1 MNYKTTYN
9 CQLRHV
15 IVTTHFWHEY
25 DNCCQ
30 GSSLRTEQNWECK
43 EQRNKLVNRQIQSS
57 HRLGE
62 PALRDI
68 LGHLVLRAG
77 YCELIDRNKLERT
90 RQKPWRQKEEHE
102 VDIGPMWVRSCQK
115 LKALSRRVSPP
126 QKHDLESHNLKCRLK
141 NSLKNYERWT
151 QEILSGLVEQE
162 GVTDKEI
169 AEEVQIAGNLKG
181 EIKAR
186 SYQIMPKPS
195 RQLRKW

>member
-1 MNYKTTYN
+1 M
-9 CQLRHV
+9 
-15 IVTTHFWHEY
+15 
-25 DNCCQ
+25 
-30 GSSLRTEQNWECK
+30 
-43 EQRNKLVNRQIQSS
+43 
-57 HRLGE
+57 
-62 PALRDI
+62 
-68 LGHLVLRAG
+68 
-77 YCELIDRNKLERT
+77 
-90 RQKPWRQKEEHE
+90 
-102 VDIGPMWVRSCQK
+102 
-115 LKALSRRVSPP
+115 SPP

-195 RQLRKW
+195 RQLRK